1 VTLAEDVLAVRSS
14 VTLAD
19 GAHLTCVRVGGRHAL
34 DALDRISP
42 RELFAR
48 PGQMVHTLL
57 LDEAARPFADLYI
70 ACDEDDYLILAEG
83 PSGAELVEHVRRH
96 AIDLDIA
103 LEDLSATH
111 ALVSL
116 NGPYAWE
123 LLAEVASP
131 DVIGLPYLGFFHE
144 GRFTCFRGGRTG
156 EYGYDLLIARGELAG
171 VRAALLE
178 AGAPFDLREVG
189 LDAIDLCSLENGFF
203 NVHRDALP
211 GLTPIELQLQWRV
224 SYHRTYPGSAALAA
238 RRAVATQRSVMIA
251 SRDPIDDRGLPPGGS
266 AAEGRRGS
274 IDRELAVELA
284 GERVGAIIQVGK
296 SPVRDEWLALA
307 VVDRDIAHPGIAFTI
322 GGVHARSVS
331 SPAINNRSAY
341 VDPQR
346 HSYATRER
354 DTFPGLVRP

>member
-1 VTLAEDVLAVRSS
+1 MTLAEDVLAVRTA

-19 GAHLTCVRVGGRHAL
+19 GAHLACVRVGGRHAL

-42 RELFAR
+42 RDLFVR

-57 LDEAARPFADLYI
+57 LDDAARPFADLYV
-70 ACDEDDYLILAEG
+70 ACDEDDYLLVAEG
-83 PSGAELVEHVRRH
+83 LSGAELVEHVRGH
-96 AIDLDIA
+96 AVDLEITLD
-103 LEDLSATH
+103 DLSVTH
-111 ALVSL
+111 AFVSL

-123 LLAEVASP
+123 LLAAVASP

-156 EYGYDLLIARGELAG
+156 EYGYDLLIPRGELAT

-178 AGAPFDLREVG
+178 AGAQFDLREVG
-189 LDAIDLCSLENGFF
+189 LDAIDLCALENGFF
-203 NVHRDALP
+203 NVHRDGLV

-224 SYHRTYPGSAALAA
+224 SYHRTYPGSAALVA
-238 RRAVATQRSVMIA
+238 RRAVATQRSVMVA
-251 SRDPIDDRGLPPGGS
+251 SREPIDRDAS
-266 AAEGRRGS
+266 
-274 IDRELAVELA
+274 VELA
-284 GERVGAIIQVGK
+284 GERVGAIVNVCK

-307 VVDRDIAHPGIAFTI
+307 VVDRDIAHPGIEFTV
-322 GGVHARSVS
+322 GGVRVNSVS

-346 HSYATRER
+346 HSYLTRDR
-354 DTFPGLVRP
+354 DAFPPLVRP

>member
-1 VTLAEDVLAVRSS
+1 MTLAEDILAIRSS

-19 GAHLTCVRVGGRHAL
+19 GAHLTCVRVGGPHAL

-57 LDEAARPFADLYI
+57 LDDAARPIADLYV
-70 ACDEDDYLILAEG
+70 ACDEDDYLLVAEG
-83 PSGAELVEHVRRH
+83 LSGSALVEHVRRH
-96 AIDLDIA
+96 AIDLEVA
-103 LEDLSATH
+103 LDDLSATH
-111 ALVSL
+111 AFVTL

-123 LLAEVASP
+123 LLATVASP

-156 EYGYDLLIARGELAG
+156 EYGYDLLIPRADLAS

-178 AGAPFDLREVG
+178 TGAQFDLREVSLEA
-189 LDAIDLCSLENGFF
+189 LDVCSLENGFF
-203 NVHRDALP
+203 NARRDGAT

-224 SYHRTYPGSAALAA
+224 SYHRTYPGSVALGA
-238 RRAVATQRSVMIA
+238 RRATATQRSVMIA
-251 SRDPIDDRGLPPGGS
+251 SREPIDRDAS
-266 AAEGRRGS
+266 
-274 IDRELAVELA
+274 VELA
-284 GERVGAIIQVGK
+284 GERVGAIINVCK
-296 SPVRDEWLALA
+296 SSVRGEWLALA
-307 VVDRDIAHPGIAFTI
+307 VVDRDIAHPGITFTI
-322 GGVHARSVS
+322 GGVHATSVS

-346 HSYATRER
+346 HSYHTRER
-354 DTFPGLVRP
+354 DTFPALVRP